1 MNVRINLLPH
11 REMRR
16 ERRKK
21 DFVVLLG
28 GTLVCAALA
37 AFAVGMV
44 IDGQIDAQRAR
55 NDFIRAENAKLDDQI
70 KEIATLRAEIDSL
83 RARQHAVET
92 LQSNRTVPV
101 HLVDELVRQMPEGAF
116 LKSVKQDARKVT
128 LVGLAQSNERISD
141 LLRSLANDSPWLE
154 RPELVE
160 IKAVPLGGPQ
170 AARGAARG
178 KPGAAE
184 DRRVFEF
191 SVNALLRSP
200 EAPAEASP
208 AVAPGKARPAPAR
221 QAAGGTAIARK

>member
-21 DFVVLLG
+21 DFLLLLG
-28 GTLVCAALA
+28 ATTIGAALA

-44 IDGQIDAQRAR
+44 IDSQIDAQRSR
-55 NDFIRAENAKLDDQI
+55 NDFIRAENAKLDEQI
-70 KEIATLRAEIDSL
+70 KEIATLRAEIDAL
-83 RARQHAVET
+83 RARQLAVET
-92 LQSNRTVPV
+92 LQANRTIPV
-101 HLVDELVRQMPEGAF
+101 HLVDELVKQMPEGAF

-160 IKAVPLGGPQ
+160 IKAVPLGDPQ
-170 AARGAARG
+170 AARLAGRSAAGGAEA
-178 KPGAAE
+178 
-184 DRRVFEF
+184 RRVYEF
-191 SVNALLRSP
+191 SVNALIRSP
-200 EAPAEASP
+200 EAEAA
-208 AVAPGKARPAPAR
+208 AVAAEKGKSKPAPAR
-221 QAAGGTAIARK
+221 QAALAPSTGRN